1 MEKSI
6 DTKKAFSKLKDKQID
21 EALIKVVKAGFEV
34 VEKFKALDKFLDK
47 LCDYYVDGFDLFC
60 KYLAKHHPK
69 LDFSQLDMEE
79 LEKEIL
85 VDRPSKVAAENE
97 VVLGAAESVPTD
109 PPPPPSSLP

>member
-1 MEKSI
+1 M
-6 DTKKAFSKLKDKQID
+6 
-21 EALIKVVKAGFEV
+21 
-34 VEKFKALDKFLDK
+34 
-47 LCDYYVDGFDLFC
+47 DGFDLFR

-97 VVLGAAESVPTD
+97 VVLGATESVPTD
-109 PPPPPSSLP
+109 PPPPHLVFL

>member
-21 EALIKVVKAGFEV
+21 EALIKVVKTGFEV
-34 VEKFKALDKFLDK
+34 VEKFKALDEFLDK
-47 LCDYYVDGFDLFC
+47 LCDYYVDDFDLFR

-69 LDFSQLDMEE
+69 LDFSELDMEE

-85 VDRPSKVAAENE
+85 VDRPSKVATENE

-109 PPPPPSSLP
+109 PPPI